1 MGEEVDLQEFT
12 PADRTRHREKVHR
25 CLDVFA
31 RMLREA
37 AFDTDDPI
45 GRVIRIKKVPFTVI
59 GVMREPRDWLG
70 SWYRYRQRPG
80 IPDKRRSTAGMSFDA
95 FIQAYCT
102 EKPPAFANVG
112 AQAGF
117 LRPADA
123 QGVDMIFR
131 HDRIEDLVAYLE
143 NRLATKIILPVL
155 NVSPL
160 APTLLTVENEALL
173 QRFAAIDFALYASL

>member
-1 MGEEVDLQEFT
+1 
-12 PADRTRHREKVHR
+12 
-25 CLDVFA
+25 
-31 RMLREA
+31 
-37 AFDTDDPI
+37 
-45 GRVIRIKKVPFTVI
+45 
-59 GVMREPRDWLG
+59 
-70 SWYRYRQRPG
+70 
-80 IPDKRRSTAGMSFDA
+80 MSFDA